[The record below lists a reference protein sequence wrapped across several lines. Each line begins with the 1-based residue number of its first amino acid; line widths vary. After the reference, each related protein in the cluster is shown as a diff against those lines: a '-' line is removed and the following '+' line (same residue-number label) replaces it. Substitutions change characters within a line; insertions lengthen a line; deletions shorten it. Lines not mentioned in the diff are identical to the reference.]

1 MGTICE
7 VTVMAFYLAH
17 YGDVQVYLYKFDKTL
32 LYMQNQTDNLT
43 LIILL
48 KKFKQ

>member
-17 YGDVQVYLYKFDKTL
+17 YGVVILCGVQAYLYKFDKTL

-43 LIILL
+43 L
-48 KKFKQ
+48 

>member
-1 MGTICE
+1 
-7 VTVMAFYLAH
+7 MAFYLAH
-17 YGDVQVYLYKFDKTL
+17 YGDVQVYLYIYLYKFDKTL